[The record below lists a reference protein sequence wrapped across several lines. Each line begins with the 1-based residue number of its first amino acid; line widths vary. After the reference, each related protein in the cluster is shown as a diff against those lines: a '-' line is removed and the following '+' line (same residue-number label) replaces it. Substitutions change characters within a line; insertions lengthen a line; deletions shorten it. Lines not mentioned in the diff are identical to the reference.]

1 MVRTWCFHCQPLVQS
16 LVGKL
21 RSHRLCRKAK
31 KKKAFMNH
39 KEKKQGNE
47 AKKIT
52 FKIEIKYTK
61 IFYHSNR

>member
-1 MVRTWCFHCQPLVQS
+1 MLS
-16 LVGKL
+16 LPAPGSIPGWETKIPQ
-21 RSHRLCRKAK
+21 AMQQGQ